1 MKRII
6 KAILRPFW
14 RALLPIR
21 RRVLGKTYALM
32 VRANADALERARGQ
46 GQGQAQLLAG
56 LPAAV
61 HDGLVGTIRAE
72 SQAAYERMLP
82 TFHGRLED
90 VIRVTHH
97 STRAL
102 SDDIDLV
109 LSSVVRELARL
120 QMQVEALQQAVQA
133 ATPGRAGLGLIDE
146 AGEGHYVDTPRGEE
160 RMMVG

>member
-1 MKRII
+1 MKRMI

-32 VRANADALERARGQ
+32 VRANADALERARDQ
-46 GQGQAQLLAG
+46 GQSQLLAG

-133 ATPGRAGLGLIDE
+133 EAPGRAGLGLIDE
-146 AGEGHYVDTPRGEE
+146 AGEGHYVDAPGAEE